1 MGRNRFDNL
10 DSDRQDR
17 LLDIAAEEFAAHGYE
32 AASLNKILVRA
43 GMSKSSLYYHFR
55 DKADLFSSLVER
67 SVAYL
72 MREIGG
78 LDPATLTA
86 ENYWSE
92 IERKMRRALEISNR
106 NTWYVR
112 LGRMLIRLRGQP
124 EGLEKT
130 SRIYAGARAF
140 VETMLLRGQE
150 LGVVRHDLPQS
161 LMIDCTMSLGEAID
175 SWMLSHWDE
184 MTPDQ
189 RLDMVSTNL
198 GLFRR
203 LVEQQADVVAEPA
216 EMNRN

>member
-1 MGRNRFDNL
+1 
-10 DSDRQDR
+10 
-17 LLDIAAEEFAAHGYE
+17 
-32 AASLNKILVRA
+32 
-43 GMSKSSLYYHFR
+43 
-55 DKADLFSSLVER
+55 
-67 SVAYL
+67 
-72 MREIGG
+72 
-78 LDPATLTA
+78 
-86 ENYWSE
+86 
-92 IERKMRRALEISNR
+92 
-106 NTWYVR
+106 
-112 LGRMLIRLRGQP
+112 
-124 EGLEKT
+124 
-130 SRIYAGARAF
+130 
-140 VETMLLRGQE
+140 MLLRGQE